1 MHHEVRGR
9 NGCMNWN
16 KLERK
21 FGRFAIPNITL
32 VLIACYI
39 IGYIL
44 YLLVPQMLQYM
55 TLNPYQILHGQVWRI
70 FSWILIPPSSLS
82 IFTIITLYFYY
93 SIGTALERT
102 WGTFRYNVFLI
113 GGMLI
118 TVLASFLC
126 LGICFLLADGDQATL
141 ALLFTMNSGAFSTYY
156 ISMSIFLA
164 FAITYPNVQVL
175 LMFVIPVKV
184 KWMGIL
190 DLILLLYSMFVGGL
204 FTRFAIAASL
214 INVAI
219 FYLSTKSLLHLQ
231 PKQIKRRAEFK
242 QQVKRGNE
250 ITRHKCAICGRTEE
264 DDPGLEFRFCS
275 KCNGNY
281 EFCQYHLFTHEH
293 FK

>member
-1 MHHEVRGR
+1 
-9 NGCMNWN
+9 MNWN

-21 FGRFAIPNITL
+21 FGKFAIPNVTIF
-32 VLIACYI
+32 LILCYV

-44 YLLVPQMLQYM
+44 EYMAPALLTYL
-55 TLNPYQILHGQVWRI
+55 TLDPYQIIHGQVWRLI
-70 FSWILIPPSSLS
+70 TWVLVPPGGFSLL
-82 IFTIITLYFYY
+82 TLITLYFYY

-102 WGTFRYNVFLI
+102 WGTFRYNVFLF
-113 GGMLI
+113 GGMLLTI
-118 TVLASFLC
+118 LASFIC
-126 LGICFLLADGDQATL
+126 LAVYMLAPDL
-141 ALLFTMNSGAFSTYY
+141 EESVIALQFYMNSWAFSTYY

-164 FAITYPNVQVL
+164 FAITYPDVQVL

-190 DLILLLYSMFVGGL
+190 DLVLLLYSMFAGGL
-204 FTRFAIAASL
+204 FTKFAIAASL
-214 INVAI
+214 LNVAL
-219 FYLSTKSLLHLQ
+219 FYLSTKNMMHLN
-231 PKQIKRRAEFK
+231 PKQVKRRAEFR
-242 QQVKRGNE
+242 QQVRNSRN

-264 DDPGLEFRFCS
+264 DDPELEFRFCS

>member
-1 MHHEVRGR
+1 
-9 NGCMNWN
+9 MNWN